1 MFEMEQIGRRIA
13 DHRKK
18 QNMTQQDLA
27 DQLGVTYQAV
37 SNWERGLSVPD
48 VLRLKDIAGRFEISL
63 DELMG
68 NEQAA
73 RVVKVAAGEEK
84 PESIRELT
92 ESAPYMKPRMLEDR
106 LLDQVGIAS
115 LPNET
120 ASPAPKKQVDDI
132 GPAQM
137 NPIGPNRSDGSSD
150 TVSAESAESDPSP
163 LKQYTVRPDFDVSTD
178 VLELLNP
185 SRNEGIIRNLDL
197 SVENFICPSA
207 SVCI

>member
-84 PESIRELT
+84 PESIRKLT

-137 NPIGPNRSDGSSD
+137 NPIGPNRSDDSSD
-150 TVSAESAESDPSP
+150 TVSAESAESS
-163 LKQYTVRPDFDVSTD
+163 KTIYVST
-178 VLELLNP
+178 
-185 SRNEGIIRNLDL
+185 
-197 SVENFICPSA
+197 
-207 SVCI
+207 